1 MNEQLTRRIAVG
13 IDGSP
18 DAARALA
25 WAIDE
30 AKRRDMTLVLVHGVE
45 VGAIAASPYGG
56 GAVLQQLEASGKR
69 LLEEAVAAVS
79 AEGLPFDCVMEIGSG
94 AHALIEASRNAD
106 LVVVGSRGHG
116 GDSRRDRIVARAAEA
131 REGLGAG
138 GAVLD
143 VALVSISRGNSQ
155 KKMNKAE

>member
-116 GDSRRDRIVARAAEA
+116 GFV
-131 REGLGAG
+131 GMLLGS
-138 GAVLD
+138 
-143 VALVSISRGNSQ
+143 VSNACTHHAHCPVVIIRPERTNGT
-155 KKMNKAE
+155 